1 MEKAVVLFDGVCN
14 FCDSSVQFIMKH
26 DYKQKFQFASIQ
38 SEAGSQLVEQ
48 YNLKQMDSVFV
59 IADGK
64 AYVKADAPLYIVR
77 HFKMPWKLFIVF
89 RILPKKVRNIGYDYI
104 AKNRYKWFGKKET
117 CRIPTQEERE
127 RFLP

>member
-38 SEAGSQLVEQ
+38 SETGAKLVEQ
-48 YNLKQMDSVFV
+48 YGLQGMDSVFV
-59 IADGK
+59 IANGE

-77 HFKMPWKLFIVF
+77 HFKMPWKLFVGF
-89 RILPKKVRNIGYDYI
+89 KLVPRRMRNVVYDYI
-104 AKNRYKWFGKKET
+104 AKNRYKWFGKKEA